1 MIKVLLVDHGPHGL
15 AVIQQT
21 LEALEDFQVV
31 GTAKDRQAALD
42 LTRRHRPQVICATL
56 DASGYALELTRE
68 VMRELP
74 TPILLLSEE
83 GHSVPE
89 ATSEQVKEAGAL
101 DVVTRPNGGAEA
113 MRSFTSRLRVLA
125 GVKVFARRIPRSVA
139 RPELQAQAAA
149 RLVAIGAST
158 GGPQAIG
165 ILLRQLSPVA
175 AWPILCV
182 QHMSAGFL
190 EGMISWLSTQTDL
203 SVQIARHG
211 EMPEAGHV
219 YFAPEDRHMRV
230 RADGSISVE
239 RGDSVDG
246 HRPSATVLLS
256 SVATAYGKAGVG
268 VLLTGM
274 GADGAQGLLEMSQ
287 AGALTLAQDEETS
300 VVYGM
305 ARQALELGAVR
316 RTTSLN
322 GIGSSL
328 LAIAKERRR

>member
-1 MIKVLLVDHGPHGL
+1 MIKVLLVDHAAQRL
-15 AVIQQT
+15 MLIQQT

-31 GTAKDRQAALD
+31 GTVKDRQSALD
-42 LTRRHRPQVICATL
+42 MTRRYRPQVICATL
-56 DASGYALELTRE
+56 DSSDSALELTRE
-68 VMRELP
+68 VMREMP

-83 GHSVPE
+83 GITVPG
-89 ATSEQVKEAGAL
+89 ATCQKVKEAGAL
-101 DVVTRPNGGAEA
+101 EVVNRPNGDEDA
-113 MRSFTSRLRVLA
+113 MRSLTSRLRVLA
-125 GVKVFARRIPRSVA
+125 GVKVFARRTPRSVE
-139 RPELQAQAAA
+139 RPELQSQAAA

-165 ILLRQLSPVA
+165 MLLRELSSVA
-175 AWPILCV
+175 VWPILCV

-190 EGMISWLSTQTDL
+190 DGMISWLSTQTEL
-203 SVQIARHG
+203 SVRIARHR
-211 EMPEAGHV
+211 EVPQPGHV

-230 RADGSISVE
+230 LPDGSISVE
-239 RGDSVDG
+239 SGDAVDG

-256 SVATAYGKAGVG
+256 SVARAYGKAGVG

-274 GADGAQGLLEMSQ
+274 GADGAQGLLEMSL

-305 ARQALELGAVR
+305 ARQALELGAVQK
-316 RTTSLN
+316 TTSLQE
-322 GIGSSL
+322 IGSSL